1 MKTIRNILIALIIL
15 FTINEA
21 PAQTR
26 HSFGRVILKDTLS
39 GSLKLTSGN
48 FILSGD
54 YLEFNKNLVVNDVY
68 IRANG
73 TNLLTW
79 GSGTGLE
86 SHYWITAPGLNSTT
100 TLDVDGNATIN
111 DDLTVDSNVTISGD
125 LIVGNNLTVDSI
137 FTLRSSATVTI
148 VGDDELVTVNSTCIP
163 LTSDDGTSTNRTFT
177 LSNGTTAGQL
187 LILEF
192 LGENG
197 VKEAE
202 LIDASN
208 TSGMNGNMTFD
219 NLDETLMLKWNGS
232 YWREISRVDN

>member
-111 DDLTVDSNVTISGD
+111 DDLTVDSNATISGD

-137 FTLRSSATVTI
+137 FSTRSATKIQVA
-148 VGDDELVTVNSTCIP
+148 GDDQI
-163 LTSDDGTSTNRTFT
+163 LTITSSLHIIDSDNGVATDRTLT
-177 LSNGTTAGQL
+177 LANGTTIGQRLRIIYQLVSSNQCEIQNAGNVL
-187 LILEF
+187 TKD
-192 LGENG
+192 G
-197 VKEAE
+197 A
-202 LIDASN
+202 
-208 TSGMNGNMTFD
+208 TRTFD
-219 NLDETLMLKWNGS
+219 VD
-232 YWREISRVDN
+232 RENMGFTWDGNFWVEDNRDL